1 MSIDGD
7 CQWPKFDLISN
18 KQKKYAQ
25 RGQSIE
31 FNMKKKH
38 SVPKQNIGQMHQ
50 KEKNSSFIHME
61 TRVSER
67 NGKNIVF
74 HLTIIIESNRCCF

>member
-18 KQKKYAQ
+18 KQKICTERSINRIQYEKKTQCAETKYWTDASN
-25 RGQSIE
+25 R
-31 FNMKKKH
+31 
-38 SVPKQNIGQMHQ
+38 
-50 KEKNSSFIHME
+50 KNSSFIHME

-67 NGKNIVF
+67 NGKKILF
-74 HLTIIIESNRCCF
+74 FI

>member
-18 KQKKYAQ
+18 KQKICTE
-25 RGQSIE
+25 RSINRIQYE
-31 FNMKKKH
+31 KKH

-50 KEKNSSFIHME
+50 IEKIHLSFTWKQE
-61 TRVSER
+61 
-67 NGKNIVF
+67 
-74 HLTIIIESNRCCF
+74 